1 MPKKKEEPQ
10 VESQNGEQPEKR
22 YPLLSIPGEY
32 QLTVWANRNT
42 VRFVVN
48 RRTENGWERVAKW
61 VVPLDYL
68 LFKIAIEVEGGLDVI
83 KQVISRIKDEEE

>member
-1 MPKKKEEPQ
+1 MSKQKKEETEAQ
-10 VESQNGEQPEKR
+10 QNEAEKR
-22 YPLLSIPGEY
+22 SPLLSIPGEY
-32 QLTVWANRNT
+32 QLTVWANRNN
-42 VRFVVN
+42 VRIVVN

>member
-1 MPKKKEEPQ
+1 MSKQRKEET
-10 VESQNGEQPEKR
+10 EGQNEAEKR
-22 YPLLSIPGEY
+22 SPLLSIPGEY
-32 QLTVWANRNT
+32 QLTVWANRNN
-42 VRFVVN
+42 VRIVVN

>member
-1 MPKKKEEPQ
+1 MSKQRKEET
-10 VESQNGEQPEKR
+10 EGQNEPEKR
-22 YPLLSIPGEY
+22 NPLLSIPGEY
-32 QLTVWANRNT
+32 QLTVWANRNN
-42 VRFVVN
+42 VRIVVN

-61 VVPLDYL
+61 DVPLDYL